1 MQELQAASII
11 FAAGYGS
18 RMKGYSGNKTLLP
31 LLPGSSPFAG
41 ECPLI
46 LEIIR
51 NLPRGPKA
59 VVIHYRK
66 DEVIEATRG
75 LGIDCCEQPIPNG
88 TGGALIAAKDFLER
102 IDEKHV
108 IITMGDVPLVKKT
121 SYQNLV
127 AQVSDHD
134 LVVLGFTPRD
144 RGQYGMLEIENGT
157 VERIT
162 EWRYWREYPA
172 ERQNR
177 YDVFNSGIYATDR
190 AALLKYLK
198 ELQQRPHRITKERDG
213 QMVEIEE
220 YFITDLVELARDDG
234 CRVGF
239 ALAEEAY
246 EVMGIDTVEDLVF
259 AQQLFGERNGEKKA
273 FDCEE
278 RK

>member
-1 MQELQAASII
+1 MMQELKAASII

-41 ECPLI
+41 ERALVT
-46 LEIIR
+46 EIIN

-66 DEVIEATRG
+66 DEVIEAMRG

-88 TGGALIAAKDFLER
+88 TGGALIAAKNFLER
-102 IDEKHV
+102 IDETRV
-108 IITMGDVPLVKKT
+108 IITMGDVPLVKRT

-127 AQVSDHD
+127 ARVSHHD
-134 LVVLGFTPRD
+134 LVVLGFKPKD
-144 RGQYGMLEIENGT
+144 RAQYGMLEIENGT

-162 EWRYWREYPA
+162 EWRYWREYPS

-177 YDVFNSGIYATDR
+177 YDVFNSGIYAADR
-190 AALLKYLK
+190 GALLKYL
-198 ELQQRPHRITKERDG
+198 EQLQQRPHRIMKERDG
-213 QMVEIEE
+213 HMVEIEE

-234 CRVGF
+234 CSVGF
-239 ALAEEAY
+239 ALAEEAC
-246 EVMGIDTVEDLVF
+246 EVMGVDTVEDLVF
-259 AQQLFGERNGEKKA
+259 AQQLFAERNREGKRRA
-273 FDCEE
+273 TS
-278 RK
+278 